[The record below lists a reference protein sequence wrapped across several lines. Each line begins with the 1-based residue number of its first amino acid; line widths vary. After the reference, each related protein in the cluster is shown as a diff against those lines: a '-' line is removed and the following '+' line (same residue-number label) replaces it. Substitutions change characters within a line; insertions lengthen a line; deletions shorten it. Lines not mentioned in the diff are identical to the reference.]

1 MCQTTDGVQDAGGKL
16 KSPASGVIPGAESI
30 RDGFTT
36 DRPDTI
42 DNRADTATITS
53 NLDKGHHESEQY
65 YFECSKRQRNGG
77 LFLADQKL
85 NGRTAQFT
93 RQNNNGNR
101 RGLEW

>member
-1 MCQTTDGVQDAGGKL
+1 MCQTTDGALSDGKL
-16 KSPASGVIPGAESI
+16 KAPPAGVIPGAESI

-42 DNRADTATITS
+42 DSRTDKAAITD

-65 YFECSKRQRNGG
+65 YLECSKRQRNGG

-85 NGRTAQFT
+85 GGRTAQFT
-93 RQNNNGNR
+93 RQNPNNNR